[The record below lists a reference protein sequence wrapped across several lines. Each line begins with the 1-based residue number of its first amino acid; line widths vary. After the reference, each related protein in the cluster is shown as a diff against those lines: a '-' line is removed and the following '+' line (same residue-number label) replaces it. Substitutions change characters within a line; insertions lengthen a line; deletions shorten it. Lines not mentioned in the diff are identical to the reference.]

1 MMNRLQA
8 LVQKLPQEADGV
20 LITSSVNRDY
30 LTGLKTSSGV
40 LLVTRGE
47 CYLLVDFR
55 YIEVARN
62 TVRDCEV
69 ILQDK
74 LEEQLKELVKKHDIH
89 TLALEVGYQT
99 IGELNRF
106 QKYLP
111 KVEFLTDN
119 RVNDV
124 IKELRSIKD
133 EREIAAIRA
142 AQKVTDTAFLGILD
156 FIEPGRTEREIAAE
170 LEYRMKLDGAENP
183 AFDTICVAGP
193 NSSLPHG
200 VPGDRPIQ
208 AGDFLT
214 MDFGAMVDHYCSDMT
229 RTVAVGHVT
238 EEMQKIYQL
247 VLDAQLAA
255 IAKIAS
261 GVPCKEVDA
270 AARDMIYGAGYEGC
284 FGHGLGHSLGLEIH
298 EDPRFSHLVKSDILC
313 RPGLVMS
320 VEPGVY
326 LPGRFGCRI
335 EDIILVT
342 EDGCQ
347 VLTQSPKELIV
358 L

>member
-1 MMNRLQA
+1 MNRLQA
-8 LVQKLPQEADGV
+8 LIQKLPEEADGA

-40 LLVTRGE
+40 LLVTRQQ
-47 CYLLVDFR
+47 CYALLDFR
-55 YIEVARN
+55 YIEVARS
-62 TVRDCEV
+62 TIRDCEV

-74 LEEQLKELVKKHDIH
+74 LEEQLGELVEKHNIR

-106 QKYLP
+106 KKFLP
-111 KVEFLTDN
+111 KVEFLTDSRTGDAILELR
-119 RVNDV
+119 RVKDE
-124 IKELRSIKD
+124 KEL
-133 EREIAAIRA
+133 AAIRA
-142 AQKVTDTAFLGILD
+142 AQKVTDTAFSNILD
-156 FIEPGRTEREIAAE
+156 FIKPGKTEREIAAE
-170 LEYRMKLDGAENP
+170 LEYLMKKNGAENP

-200 VPGDRPIQ
+200 VPGNRPIRE
-208 AGDFLT
+208 GDFLT

-229 RTVAVGHVT
+229 RTVAVGHIA
-238 EEMQKIYQL
+238 EEMEKIYRL
-247 VLDAQLAA
+247 VLDAQLAS
-255 IAKIAS
+255 IARIAP
-261 GVPCKEVDA
+261 GVPYKEVDA

-298 EDPRFSHLVKSDILC
+298 ENPRFSYTVEPDLLC
-313 RPGLVMS
+313 RPGVVMS

-326 LPGRFGCRI
+326 LAGRFGCRI
-335 EDIILVT
+335 EDIVLIT
-342 EDGCQ
+342 DGGCE
-347 VLTQSPKELIV
+347 VLTKSPKELIV

>member
-1 MMNRLQA
+1 MNRLEA
-8 LVQKLPQEADGV
+8 LIQKLPREADGA

-30 LTGLKTSSGV
+30 FTGLRTSSGV
-40 LLVTRGE
+40 LLVTRQQ
-47 CYLLVDFR
+47 CYALLDFR
-55 YIEVARN
+55 YIEVAGN
-62 TVRDCEV
+62 TIRDCEV

-74 LEEQLKELVKKHDIH
+74 LEEQLRELTKKHDIR

-99 IGELNRF
+99 IEELGRF
-106 QKYLP
+106 KKYLP
-111 KVEFLTDN
+111 GVEFLTDSKL
-119 RVNDV
+119 NDA
-124 IKELRSIKD
+124 ILELRRIKD
-133 EREIAAIRA
+133 ETEIAAIRA
-142 AQKVTDTAFLGILD
+142 AQKVTDTAFSAILD
-156 FIEPGRTEREIAAE
+156 FIKPGRTEREIAAE
-170 LEYRMKLDGAENP
+170 LEYLMKKNGAENP

-200 VPGDRPIQ
+200 VPGDRPVRE
-208 AGDFLT
+208 GDLLT

-229 RTVAVGHVT
+229 RTVAVGQIS
-238 EEMQKIYQL
+238 EEMEKVYRL

-255 IAKIAS
+255 IDKIKP
-261 GVPCKEVDA
+261 GVPCREVDA

-298 EDPRFSHLVKSDILC
+298 ESPRFSHTVKPDLLC

-326 LPGRFGCRI
+326 RAGRFGCRI
-335 EDIILVT
+335 EDIVLIT
-342 EDGCQ
+342 EGGCE
-347 VLTQSPKELIV
+347 VLTKSPKELIV